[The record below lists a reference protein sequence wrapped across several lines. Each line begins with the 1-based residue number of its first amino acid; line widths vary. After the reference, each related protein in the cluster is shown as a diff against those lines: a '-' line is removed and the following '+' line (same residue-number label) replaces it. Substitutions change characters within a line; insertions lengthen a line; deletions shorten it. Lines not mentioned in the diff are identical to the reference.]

1 MQIHF
6 PTSLHLRVP
15 HGLPKAVQQAAKQ
28 RHQTPAEWLRQT
40 LLRGLEAEG
49 GRLSDSECADLSI
62 NARMSSRAQIE
73 PTSDAAQS
81 ASCWRK

>member
-1 MQIHF
+1 MQVYF

-15 HGLPKAVQQAAKQ
+15 HGLPEAVQQAAKQ

-49 GRLSDSECADLSI
+49 VKLSESESADLSSA
-62 NARMSSRAQIE
+62 NDRSRAADGRVCHRR
-73 PTSDAAQS
+73 PFADLG
-81 ASCWRK
+81 